1 MGSAASTRKNE
12 FESIFDDAI
21 AEASANNGKSNH
33 GGSSVKSQHRNSTS
47 VRRDVNSR
55 TVESETFMT
64 NELLHTLVV
73 SENMALAKSFRGALE
88 KRDKLEKLLT
98 EKKNGLDVEYRFDDG
113 TTPKEAAG
121 RDASSTAAWPLR
133 PALLPHV
140 SPLQQ
145 AIVQRNYE
153 AVDVLLQHGADPSAR
168 LPCDVPIRYADGS
181 VPAATATAGD
191 DDAENIALDDLLE
204 GTSTLMLAL
213 RNLLDMEVTPMSS
226 VRVFPPCSSSTH
238 HVHRPPP
245 PAQTCNGRLPYNW
258 SQACDI
264 CHRLLSMKECDVH
277 AGWARYGREES
288 AFSLAR
294 ERLMSPSFAA
304 LCGDE
309 AAAVSEIAAAVLRHP
324 SNDSNA
330 PNILRRKSTEY

>member
-113 TTPKEAAG
+113 TTPK
-121 RDASSTAAWPLR
+121 DASSTAAWPLR

-140 SPLQQ
+140 TPLQQ

-191 DDAENIALDDLLE
+191 DDDAENVALDDLLE

-226 VRVFPPCSSSTH
+226 VCIFPSCSTLTH
-238 HVHRPPP
+238 HVHHNPPP
-245 PAQTCNGRLPYNW
+245 HRRAMAGCRTTGRRR
-258 SQACDI
+258 AT
-264 CHRLLSMKECDVH
+264 
-277 AGWARYGREES
+277 
-288 AFSLAR
+288 
-294 ERLMSPSFAA
+294 FATG
-304 LCGDE
+304 CC
-309 AAAVSEIAAAVLRHP
+309 P
-324 SNDSNA
+324 
-330 PNILRRKSTEY
+330 

>member
-1 MGSAASTRKNE
+1 MGAAASIKNE
-12 FESIFDDAI
+12 FDISIFDDAI
-21 AEASANNGKSNH
+21 AEASANNNKVNY
-33 GGSSVKSQHRNSTS
+33 GGSSVKSQRRNSTS
-47 VRRDVNSR
+47 VRRGVNSR

-64 NELLHTLVV
+64 NELLHTLVK
-73 SENMALAKSFRGALE
+73 SEDMALAKSFRGALE

-113 TTPKEAAG
+113 TTPK
-121 RDASSTAAWPLR
+121 DASSTAAWPLR

-140 SPLQQ
+140 TPLQQ

-168 LPCDVPIRYADGS
+168 LPCDVPIRYADGC
-181 VPAATATAGD
+181 VPAATAGD
-191 DDAENIALDDLLE
+191 DDDDAENVARDDLLE

-226 VRVFPPCSSSTH
+226 VCVFPPCSTLTR
-238 HVHRPPP
+238 HVHHTP

-264 CHRLLSMKECDVH
+264 CHRLLAMKECDVH

-309 AAAVSEIAAAVLRHP
+309 AAAVGEVATAVLRHP